1 MVLRVFAL
9 TGGIASGKS
18 TVARH
23 WRSLGLPVVDADEL
37 SRRVVAP
44 GTPGLAAIVER
55 FGPSVIDDGGALDRG
70 ALGRIVFGNPAARRD
85 LEAIVHPRVQQAAA
99 EELARIAAAGRELA
113 CYEVPLLFETG
124 QQDAYRPVV
133 VVAVDEAT
141 QLERAMQ
148 RDGLGAGEAR
158 ARIAAQM
165 PLAEK
170 VARADYVIDNS
181 GPIPSTLESARRVLE
196 AIRGQTDHAPG

>member
-196 AIRGQTDHAPG
+196 AIRGQTDDPPG

>member
-44 GTPGLAAIVER
+44 STPGLAAIVER

-70 ALGRIVFGNPAARRD
+70 ALGRIVFGNPAARRE

-196 AIRGQTDHAPG
+196 AIRRETDDAPG

>member
-170 VARADYVIDNS
+170 VARADYVVDNS